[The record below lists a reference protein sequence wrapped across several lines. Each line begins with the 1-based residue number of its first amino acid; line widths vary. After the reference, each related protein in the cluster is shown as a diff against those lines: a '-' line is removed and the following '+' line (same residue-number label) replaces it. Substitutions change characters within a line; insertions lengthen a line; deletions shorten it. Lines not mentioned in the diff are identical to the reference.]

1 VQEDIGMQSI
11 GDTLNNGLV
20 EGLLPIIQGDVSDP
34 AKVEAAVRTLAAR
47 QAALAE
53 AELQRRIEA
62 LKQEMSPPALVED
75 TPYTR
80 SARPTVIYAGL
91 LFIGVVHVVVPVVAY
106 FAWRQPAGIELPE
119 GFWWAWGTVV
129 TGIVAGRS
137 YEKVNKPNGAS
148 KILTG
153 SR

>member
-1 VQEDIGMQSI
+1 MQSI

-53 AELQRRIEA
+53 AELQRRFEA
-62 LKQEMSPPALVED
+62 LKQEMNPPALVED

-80 SARPTVIYAGL
+80 SARPTVIYAGVV
-91 LFIGVVHVVVPVVAY
+91 FIFIVYLVIPIIAFFMHRLPTE
-106 FAWRQPAGIELPE
+106 IHLPE
-119 GFWWAWGTVV
+119 EFWWAWGTVV

-137 YEKVNKPNGAS
+137 YEKINKANAAS
-148 KILTG
+148 RILTG

>member
-1 VQEDIGMQSI
+1 MQSI

-20 EGLLPIIQGDVSDP
+20 EGLMPIIQGDVSDP

-62 LKQEMSPPALVED
+62 LRQEMNPPALVED

-91 LFIGVVHVVVPVVAY
+91 LFICVVHVVVPVVA
-106 FAWRQPAGIELPE
+106 FFTMREPSGIELPE

-137 YEKVNKPNGAS
+137 YEKVNKPNTVS
-148 KILTG
+148 RILTG